1 MGKQSSKM
9 QLVFATN
16 NEHKFN
22 EIRSLLKQRADL
34 LCLSDLGIVEDI
46 EEIGSNL
53 KENALIK
60 AKYVFDKF
68 GYNVFA
74 DDTGLEVDALNGEPG
89 VFSARYAG
97 DDKNSDKNIEKL
109 LLNMKNHKNRD
120 ARFKTVIA
128 LFFNGNIHFFD
139 GIVEGTI
146 LENPIGNS
154 GFGYDPIFKPNGF
167 DTSFAQMDLETKNII
182 SHRGR
187 AIEKLMTFLFLS

>member
-1 MGKQSSKM
+1 LGKQSSKM